1 MATTTFE
8 TMRATQITQ
17 IEAISPDSFSDV
29 PFRVNRAEMDFRAW
43 AGSLPANTL
52 RRFAIVDLF
61 DYEPP
66 ETSNEDVEWIVGTQ
80 EVLVAYPDDNRY
92 GGDNR
97 RDKRDVMREDMYAID
112 NVIGHR
118 GTRNYTDGHAVLD
131 TWNIEHDE
139 GVSILVLT
147 YTFRFWRAV

>member
-1 MATTTFE
+1 MGVTTFE
-8 TMRATQITQ
+8 AMRGTQITQ

-43 AGSLPANTL
+43 TSDIPANSL

-97 RDKRDVMREDMYAID
+97 HARGHVRDRQRDRSP
-112 NVIGHR
+112 
-118 GTRNYTDGHAVLD
+118 RNTQLYRWARSARYL
-131 TWNIEHDE
+131 EH
-139 GVSILVLT
+139 
-147 YTFRFWRAV
+147 